1 MTFETPR
8 FTEKKAGPCPK
19 FRGMIVCPR
28 DGFGSKAPNGVTMTP
43 GLFRSVAKAG
53 RSVKKVS
60 PFVSCPVMI
69 LNGMPELATIKVFTP
84 KPERVD
90 VHRPLRPERAAV
102 RIIQREFEIL
112 QELPFYA
119 QRTAQ

>member
-19 FRGMIVCPR
+19 FRGIIVCPE

-60 PFVSCPVMI
+60 PLVSCPVMI
-69 LNGMPELATIKVFTP
+69 LKGGPELAIIKVFTL
-84 KPERVD
+84 KPERV
-90 VHRPLRPERAAV
+90 
-102 RIIQREFEIL
+102 
-112 QELPFYA
+112 
-119 QRTAQ
+119 